1 MLDNKNKLRIAL
13 VWLITSKWFDRFIIF
28 LIMLNALF
36 LGIKDYSG
44 EPGPIDVVVNA
55 AEPWFTG
62 IFLVECIVKVLAMG
76 LFLGN
81 KTYL

>member
-44 EPGPIDVVVNA
+44 EPGQIDVVVNA
-55 AEPWFTG
+55 AEPFFTV